1 MPYKDLRHYLK
12 VLEQKQKLFRITREV
27 DKDWEL
33 SAIAK
38 LVFRKIPDERR
49 PALLFENVKGFSI
62 PVATGVLGASREVY
76 AIALETELNFE
87 EIFRRWSRAQSQPIA
102 PARVDAGP
110 CQEIKYSGD
119 EVDLYRLPV
128 PVWTV
133 PHDPAPYFTSPYV
146 IARDPETGATN
157 MGTYRMQLKGKR
169 KTGIYF
175 GNNLQDLR
183 RIIDKNEKKGQA
195 TPIAVVLGADP
206 VIGLTSVSKVPF
218 GLDELAVA
226 GGLRGEAVEVV
237 RCKTSD
243 LEVPATAEIV
253 MEGEIP
259 AGVREEEGPFG
270 EYPGYMSQ
278 GGASFVF
285 DVKCLTTRRDP
296 IFQAFVSQMP
306 PSESSCIRG
315 FGFGVPIY
323 KKLKYDL
330 GLPITGLHFTTAG
343 ASTAYLVISMKK
355 EHEGQPK
362 QAIWGAWA
370 VLPRF
375 AKFTVVV
382 DDDIDVRDSFAVEW
396 AMSFRVQPARDIFI
410 ESNTLSVPLDP
421 SVPVEG
427 PVSDERRALGSKV
440 GIDATRKHAFPPI
453 AFPPPEHVLE
463 VEKRWKDYGLDRIS

>member
-1 MPYKDLRHYLK
+1 MPYKDLRHFLQ
-12 VLEQKQKLFRITREV
+12 VLEQKQKLFRIKKEV

-33 SAIAK
+33 SAVAK

-76 AIALETELNFE
+76 AIALETELDFE
-87 EIFRRWSRAQSQPIA
+87 KIFQRWSHAQSQPI
-102 PARVDAGP
+102 PPVSVRSGP
-110 CQEIKYSGD
+110 CQEMTYQGD
-119 EVDLYRLPV
+119 EVDLFRLPV
-128 PVWTV
+128 PIWTV

-146 IARDPETGATN
+146 IARDPETGVTN
-157 MGTYRMQLKGKR
+157 VGTYRMQLKGKR

-226 GGLRGEAVEVV
+226 GGLRGAAVEVV

-362 QAIWGAWA
+362 QAIWAAWA

-421 SVPVEG
+421 SAPVEG
-427 PVSDERRALGSKV
+427 PVSDERRAIGSKV

-453 AFPPPEHVLE
+453 AFPPPEHVIE
-463 VEKRWKDYGLDRIS
+463 VEKRWKEYGLDRIS

>member
-1 MPYKDLRHYLK
+1 MPYKDLRHYLQ
-12 VLEQKQKLFRITREV
+12 VLEEKEKLFRISKEV

-33 SAIAK
+33 SAVAK

-62 PVATGVLGASREVY
+62 PVVTGVLGASRQVY

-87 EIFRRWSRAQSQPIA
+87 EIFRRWSRAQSDPLPPVSVQ
-102 PARVDAGP
+102 AGP
-110 CQEIKYSGD
+110 CQEVVYRGD
-119 EVDLYRLPV
+119 EVDLYKLPV
-128 PVWTV
+128 PIWTV
-133 PHDPAPYFTSPYV
+133 LHDPAPYFTSPYV
-146 IARDPETGATN
+146 IGRDPETGARN
-157 MGTYRMQLKGKR
+157 MGTYRLQLKGKR
-169 KTGIYF
+169 KTGLYF

-183 RIIDKNEKKGQA
+183 RIIDKNEKKGRA
-195 TPIAVVLGADP
+195 TPVAVVLGSDP
-206 VIGLTSVSKVPF
+206 VIGLTSVSKVAF

-226 GGLRGEAVEVV
+226 GGLRREPIEVV
-237 RCKTSD
+237 RCKSSD

-253 MEGEIP
+253 LEGEIP

-278 GGASFVF
+278 GGPSFII
-285 DVKCLTTRRDP
+285 DVKCMTTRQKP

-315 FGFGVPIY
+315 FGFEVPIY

-330 GLPITGLHFTTAG
+330 GLPVTDLHLKTAG
-343 ASTAYLVISMKK
+343 GSTAYLVISLKK

-362 QAIWGAWA
+362 QAIWAAWA

-382 DDDIDVRDSFAVEW
+382 DDDIDVRDSFAVDW

-410 ESNTLSVPLDP
+410 EPNTLSVPLDP

-427 PVSDERRALGSKV
+427 PVFDERRALGSKI
-440 GIDATRKHAFPPI
+440 GIDATRKHDFPAI
-453 AFPPPEHVLE
+453 AFPPKEHVLE
-463 VEKRWKDYGLDRIS
+463 VEKRWKEYGLDRIS

>member
-1 MPYKDLRHYLK
+1 MPYRDLRHYLQ
-12 VLEQKQKLFRITREV
+12 VLEQKQKLFRIKKEV

-33 SAIAK
+33 SAVAK

-76 AIALETELNFE
+76 AIALESELDFE
-87 EIFRRWSRAQSQPIA
+87 NIFQRWSRAQLQPI
-102 PARVDAGP
+102 PPVTVKSGP
-110 CQEIKYSGD
+110 CQELTYQGD
-119 EVDLYRLPV
+119 DVDLFRLPV

-146 IARDPETGATN
+146 IARDPETGITN
-157 MGTYRMQLKGKR
+157 VGTYRMQLKGKR

-183 RIIDKNEKKGQA
+183 RIIDKNEKKGRA

-226 GGLRGEAVEVV
+226 GGLRGAAVEVV

-362 QAIWGAWA
+362 QAIWAAWA

-382 DDDIDVRDSFAVEW
+382 DDDIDVRDSFAVDW

-410 ESNTLSVPLDP
+410 EPNTLSVPLDP

-453 AFPPPEHVLE
+453 AFPPKEHVLE
-463 VEKRWKDYGLDRIS
+463 VEKRWKEYGLDRIS

>member
-1 MPYKDLRHYLK
+1 MPYKDLRDYLR
-12 VLEQKQKLFRITREV
+12 VLEERGKLFRISREV
-27 DKDWEL
+27 DKDWEI
-33 SAIAK
+33 SAVSK

-49 PALLFENVKGFSI
+49 PALLFEKVKGFSI
-62 PVATGVLGASREVY
+62 PVVTGVLGASRQVY

-87 EIFRRWSRAQSQPIA
+87 EIFRRWSRAQSEPIPPRLVSA
-102 PARVDAGP
+102 AP
-110 CQEIKYSGD
+110 CQEVVFEGE
-119 EVDLYRLPV
+119 EVDLFKLPV
-128 PVWTV
+128 PIWTV

-146 IARDPETGATN
+146 IGRDPETGVTN

-183 RIIDKNEKKGQA
+183 RIIDKNEKQGRP
-195 TPIAVVLGADP
+195 TPVAVVLGTDP
-206 VIGLTSVSKVPF
+206 VIGLTSVSKVAF

-226 GGLRGEAVEVV
+226 GGLRGAAVEVV
-237 RCKTSD
+237 RCKGSD
-243 LEVPATAEIV
+243 LAVPATAEIV
-253 MEGEIP
+253 LEGEIP

-278 GGASFVF
+278 GGPSFVF
-285 DVKCLTTRRDP
+285 EVQRMTTRRNP

-315 FGFGVPIY
+315 FGFEVPIY

-330 GLPITGLHFTTAG
+330 GLPIADLHLKTAG
-343 ASTAYLVISMKK
+343 GSTAYLVMSMKK

-382 DDDIDVRDSFAVEW
+382 DDDIDVRDSFAVDW

-410 ESNTLSVPLDP
+410 EPNTLSVPLDP
-421 SVPVEG
+421 SAPVEG
-427 PVSDERRALGSKV
+427 PVADERRALGSKI
-440 GIDATRKHAFPPI
+440 GIDATRKHAFPPV
-453 AFPPPEHVLE
+453 AFPPAEHVLE
-463 VEKRWKDYGLDRIS
+463 VERRWKEYGLDRIS

>member
-1 MPYKDLRHYLK
+1 MPYKDLRHFLQ
-12 VLEQKQKLFRITREV
+12 VLEQKQKLFRISKEV

-33 SAIAK
+33 SAVAK

-87 EIFRRWSRAQSQPIA
+87 EIFQRWSRAQSQPI
-102 PARVDAGP
+102 PPVCVKSGP
-110 CQEIKYSGD
+110 CQEMTYQGD

-169 KTGIYF
+169 KTGVYF

-285 DVKCLTTRRDP
+285 DVNCLTTRRDP

-330 GLPITGLHFTTAG
+330 GLPITDLHFKTAG

-355 EHEGQPK
+355 EYEGQPK
-362 QAIWGAWA
+362 QAIWAAWT

-382 DDDIDVRDSFAVEW
+382 DDDIDVRNSFAVDW

-410 ESNTLSVPLDP
+410 ESNMLSVPLDP
-421 SVPVEG
+421 SAPVEG

-453 AFPPPEHVLE
+453 AFPPPEHVIE
-463 VEKRWKDYGLDRIS
+463 VEKRWKEYGLDRIS

>member
-1 MPYKDLRHYLK
+1 MPYKDLRHYLQ
-12 VLEQKQKLFRITREV
+12 VLEQKQKLFRITKEV

-33 SAIAK
+33 SAVAK

-76 AIALETELNFE
+76 AIALETEVNFE
-87 EIFRRWSRAQSQPIA
+87 EIFQRWSRAQSQPI
-102 PARVDAGP
+102 PPVRVNAGP
-110 CQEIKYSGD
+110 CQEITYRGD

-146 IARDPETGATN
+146 IARDPETGVTN
-157 MGTYRMQLKGKR
+157 VGTYRMQLKGKR

-218 GLDELAVA
+218 GLDELSVA

-243 LEVPATAEIV
+243 LEVPATAEII

-296 IFQAFVSQMP
+296 IF
-306 PSESSCIRG
+306 
-315 FGFGVPIY
+315 
-323 KKLKYDL
+323 
-330 GLPITGLHFTTAG
+330 
-343 ASTAYLVISMKK
+343 
-355 EHEGQPK
+355 
-362 QAIWGAWA
+362 
-370 VLPRF
+370 
-375 AKFTVVV
+375 
-382 DDDIDVRDSFAVEW
+382 
-396 AMSFRVQPARDIFI
+396 
-410 ESNTLSVPLDP
+410 
-421 SVPVEG
+421 
-427 PVSDERRALGSKV
+427 
-440 GIDATRKHAFPPI
+440 
-453 AFPPPEHVLE
+453 
-463 VEKRWKDYGLDRIS
+463 

>member
-1 MPYKDLRHYLK
+1 MPYKDLRQYLQ
-12 VLEQKQKLFRITREV
+12 VLEQKQKLFRIAKEV

-49 PALLFENVKGFSI
+49 PALLFEKVKGFSI

-102 PARVDAGP
+102 PVRVNSGP
-110 CQEIKYSGD
+110 CQEITYRGD
-119 EVDLYRLPV
+119 EVDLYQLPV
-128 PVWTV
+128 PIWTV

-157 MGTYRMQLKGKR
+157 VGTYRMQLKGKR
-169 KTGIYF
+169 KTGLYF
-175 GNNLQDLR
+175 GNSLQDLR
-183 RIIDKNEKKGQA
+183 RIIDKNEKHGKS
-195 TPIAVVLGADP
+195 TPVAVVLGSDP
-206 VIGLTSVSKVPF
+206 VIGLASVSKVAF

-226 GGLRGEAVEVV
+226 GGLRGEPVEVV
-237 RCKTSD
+237 RCKTLD
-243 LEVPATAEIV
+243 VEVPATAEIIL
-253 MEGEIP
+253 EGEIP
-259 AGVREEEGPFG
+259 AGIREEEGPFG

-278 GGASFVF
+278 GGPSFVI
-285 DVKCLTTRRDP
+285 DVKCMTTRRDP

-330 GLPITGLHFTTAG
+330 GLPITDLHFKTAG
-343 ASTAYLVISMKK
+343 GSTAYLVISIKK
-355 EHEGQPK
+355 ENEGQAK
-362 QAIWGAWA
+362 QAIWAAWA

-382 DDDIDVRDSFAVEW
+382 DDDIDVRDSFAVDW

-410 ESNTLSVPLDP
+410 EPNTLHLPLDP
-421 SVPVEG
+421 SAPTEG
-427 PVSDERRALGSKV
+427 PVSDERRAFASKV
-440 GIDATRKHAFPPI
+440 GIDATRKHTFPPI
-453 AFPPPEHVLE
+453 AFPPKEHVIE
-463 VEKRWKDYGLDRIS
+463 VEKRWKEYGLDRIS

>member
-1 MPYKDLRHYLK
+1 MPYKDLRHYLE
-12 VLEQKQKLFRITREV
+12 VLEQKQKLFRIKKEV

-33 SAIAK
+33 SAVAK
-38 LVFRKIPDERR
+38 LVFRKIPEERR

-76 AIALETELNFE
+76 AIALESELDFE
-87 EIFRRWSRAQSQPIA
+87 NIFQRWSRAQSQPI
-102 PARVDAGP
+102 PPVSVKSGP
-110 CQEIKYSGD
+110 CQEVTYQGD
-119 EVDLYRLPV
+119 DVDLFRLPV

-146 IARDPETGATN
+146 IARDPETGITN
-157 MGTYRMQLKGKR
+157 VGTYRMQLKGKR

-195 TPIAVVLGADP
+195 TPIAVVLGTDP

-226 GGLRGEAVEVV
+226 GGLRGAPVEVV

-243 LEVPATAEIV
+243 LAVPATAEIV

-285 DVKCLTTRRDP
+285 NVKCLTTRRDP

-362 QAIWGAWA
+362 QAIWAAWA

-382 DDDIDVRDSFAVEW
+382 DDDIDVRDSFAVDW

-410 ESNTLSVPLDP
+410 EPNTLSVPLDP

-453 AFPPPEHVLE
+453 AFPPKEHVLE
-463 VEKRWKDYGLDRIS
+463 VEKRWKEYGLDRIS

>member
-1 MPYKDLRHYLK
+1 MPYKDLRHYLQ
-12 VLEQKQKLFRITREV
+12 VLEQKQKLFRITKEV

-76 AIALETELNFE
+76 AIALESELNFE

-102 PARVDAGP
+102 PASVDAGP
-110 CQEIKYSGD
+110 CQEITYRGD

-169 KTGIYF
+169 KTGMYF

-183 RIIDKNEKKGQA
+183 RIIDKNEKKDQA

-206 VIGLTSVSKVPF
+206 VIGLTSVSKVPY

-243 LEVPATAEIV
+243 LAVPATAEIV

-382 DDDIDVRDSFAVEW
+382 DDDIDVRDSFAVDW

-440 GIDATRKHAFPPI
+440 GIDATRKHSFPPI
-453 AFPPPEHVLE
+453 AFPPKEHVIE

>member
-1 MPYKDLRHYLK
+1 MPYKDLRHYLR
-12 VLEQKQKLFRITREV
+12 VLEENGKLFRIAKEV

-33 SAIAK
+33 AAVAK
-38 LVFRKIPDERR
+38 LAFRKIPDERR
-49 PALLFENVKGFSI
+49 PALLFENVKGFPI
-62 PVATGVLGASREVY
+62 PVVTGVLGASRQVY
-76 AIALETELNFE
+76 ALALETELNFE
-87 EIFRRWSRAQSQPIA
+87 EIFRRWSKAQSEPLA
-102 PARVDAGP
+102 PVVVDSGP
-110 CQEIKYSGD
+110 CQEVVARGD
-119 EVDLYRLPV
+119 QVDLLKLPV

-133 PHDPAPYFTSPYV
+133 PHDPSPYFTSPYV
-146 IARDPETGATN
+146 ISRDPETGARN

-183 RIIDKNEKKGQA
+183 RIIAKNEGRNLP
-195 TPIAVVLGADP
+195 TPVAVVLGTDP
-206 VIGLTSVSKVPF
+206 VIGLTSVSKVAF

-226 GGLRGEAVEVV
+226 GGLRGEPVEVV
-237 RCKTSD
+237 RCLASD

-253 MEGEIP
+253 LEGEIP
-259 AGVREEEGPFG
+259 PGVREDEGPFG
-270 EYPGYMSQ
+270 EYAGYMSR
-278 GGASFVF
+278 GGPSFII
-285 DVKCLTTRRDP
+285 DVKCMTTRRDP

-315 FGFGVPIY
+315 FGFEVPIY

-330 GLPITGLHFTTAG
+330 GLPVRDLHLKTAG
-343 ASTAYLVISMKK
+343 GSTAFLVISMKK

-362 QAIWGAWA
+362 QAIWGAWT

-382 DDDIDVRDSFAVEW
+382 DDDIDVRDSFAVDW

-410 ESNTLSVPLDP
+410 EPHTLSVPLDP

-427 PVSDERRALGSKV
+427 PVSDERRALGSKI
-440 GIDATRKHAFPPI
+440 GIDATRKHDFPPI
-453 AFPPPEHVLE
+453 AFPPREHVLE
-463 VEKRWKDYGLDRIS
+463 VEKRWEEYGLHRI

>member
-1 MPYKDLRHYLK
+1 MPYKDLRHYLQ
-12 VLEQKQKLFRITREV
+12 VLEQKQKLFRITKEV

-33 SAIAK
+33 SAVAK

-76 AIALETELNFE
+76 AIALETEVNFE
-87 EIFRRWSRAQSQPIA
+87 EIFQRWSRAQSQPI
-102 PARVDAGP
+102 PPVTVDSGP
-110 CQEIKYSGD
+110 CQEITYRGD

-146 IARDPETGATN
+146 IARDPETGVTN
-157 MGTYRMQLKGKR
+157 VGTYRMQLKGKR

-218 GLDELAVA
+218 GLDELSVA

-237 RCKTSD
+237 RCKTST
-243 LEVPATAEIV
+243 LEVPASAEIV

-343 ASTAYLVISMKK
+343 ASTAYLVISIKK

-382 DDDIDVRDSFAVEW
+382 DDDIDVRDSFAVDW

-453 AFPPPEHVLE
+453 AFPPKEHVIE
-463 VEKRWKDYGLDRIS
+463 VEKRWKEYGLDRIS

>member
-1 MPYKDLRHYLK
+1 MPYQDLRQYLK
-12 VLEQKQKLFRITREV
+12 TLEDKGKLFRIAKEV

-33 SAIAK
+33 AAVAK

-49 PALLFENVKGFSI
+49 PALMFEKVKGLSL
-62 PVATGVLGASREVY
+62 PVVTGVLGASREVY
-76 AIALETELNFE
+76 ALALETDLNFE
-87 EIFRRWSRAQSQPIA
+87 EIYRRWSKAQAA
-102 PARVDAGP
+102 PVPPVVVPRGP
-110 CQEIKYSGD
+110 CQEIVQRGD
-119 EVDLYRLPV
+119 EVDLMRLPV

-146 IARDPETGATN
+146 IARDPETGVTN

-183 RIIDKNEKKGQA
+183 RIIDKNEKQKRS
-195 TPIAVVLGADP
+195 TPVAVVLGADP

-226 GGLRGEAVEVV
+226 GGLRGAAVEVV
-237 RCKTSD
+237 RCEGSD
-243 LEVPATAEIV
+243 LAVPATAEIV
-253 MEGEIP
+253 LEGEIP

-278 GGASFVF
+278 GGPSFVF
-285 DVKCLTTRRDP
+285 EVKSMTTRRDP

-315 FGFGVPIY
+315 YGFGVPIY
-323 KKLKYDL
+323 KELKYDL
-330 GLPITGLHFTTAG
+330 GLPITDLHFKTAG
-343 ASTAYLVISMKK
+343 GSTAYLVISMKK
-355 EHEGQPK
+355 ENDGQPK
-362 QAIWGAWA
+362 QAMWGAWA

-382 DDDIDVRDSFAVEW
+382 DDDIDVRDSFAVDW

-410 ESNTLSVPLDP
+410 EANTLSVPLDP
-421 SVPVEG
+421 SVVLEG
-427 PVSDERRALGSKV
+427 PVSDHRRALGSKI
-440 GIDATRKHAFPPI
+440 GIDATKKHDFPPI
-453 AFPPPEHVLE
+453 AFPPKEQVLE
-463 VEKRWKDYGLDRIS
+463 VEKRWREYGLDRIS